1 MRDATKHAVSIGGW
15 CGEDEPTNPEQLA
28 EWSNKCLRP
37 KSREVECRWLAW
49 RTSGWFWRVL
59 RWFTLRFTFV
69 TLESIYDSI
78 KNVFASQRRKHKIG
92 KERKITCSGSAGS
105 ESTEIWGG
113 EGGGREGRGPQSLG
127 PRKLVSC
134 SHKRRVLES
143 QGKSICD
150 IMHER
155 LWQMYL
161 YSNLS
166 VNVLINFDNIDSN
179 WKWTFT
185 SVSFQ
190 LRIKKSHFAVKISVG
205 WSLSTGQLAPQ
216 SGHD

>member
-105 ESTEIWGG
+105 DSTEIWGG
-113 EGGGREGRGPQSLG
+113 EGGERGPRLWGRENWFFVPTKDGFWSHRVNQYVTSCMKDSDKCTCTLIYLFWSTLIILTQTESGHLQAFHFSWGSKSRILRWRFRLVRHWP
-127 PRKLVSC
+127 LVSL
-134 SHKRRVLES
+134 HL
-143 QGKSICD
+143 
-150 IMHER
+150 
-155 LWQMYL
+155 
-161 YSNLS
+161 NLAMT
-166 VNVLINFDNIDSN
+166 N
-179 WKWTFT
+179 
-185 SVSFQ
+185 
-190 LRIKKSHFAVKISVG
+190 
-205 WSLSTGQLAPQ
+205 
-216 SGHD
+216 